1 VDTGVEIEED
11 GEVVEMHGEVVEKA
25 GEAIIIEVAMVKA
38 EEAVTKT
45 GTTETVVVAAM
56 EISTQTGEE
65 EATIAEGV
73 TTIIEVEEAA
83 TTTVLR
89 SIQTSLQIPMT
100 PISIKSLLLRRKKIH
115 FSTQITTVVEEV
127 IEAEAEVGEEIN
139 STVSKRTPR
148 HLAFQALKTSHSTMS
163 KEEGE
168 VVIRTTT
175 STIGEVRATTLAT
188 EEVEAVE
195 EEEAVVEY
203 STRTSFFPLAKT
215 QSLRMATKTC
225 STPRK
230 RPTMLVREPRTDSPV
245 LRSWTSN
252 RDKRMNMTTQIPTTL
267 QRLPKKTKKHEK

>member
-1 VDTGVEIEED
+1 MDTGVEIEED

-139 STVSKRTPR
+139 SIVSKRTPR

-195 EEEAVVEY
+195 EEEAVVES

-215 QSLRMATKTC
+215 Q
-225 STPRK
+225 
-230 RPTMLVREPRTDSPV
+230 
-245 LRSWTSN
+245 
-252 RDKRMNMTTQIPTTL
+252 
-267 QRLPKKTKKHEK
+267 